1 MMRRFIINLLVLI
14 ILTNTA
20 QAQKQNVDVLIKSGS
35 LIDVRTGNVLTK
47 KLIATRGK
55 TIVGVFDESQVR
67 NFQAKTVIDA
77 KGKYIIPGLWD
88 MHVHFGGGDTLID
101 ENKALLPLYIAHG
114 ITAIRDAAAD
124 LSPSVLAWRD
134 QIAKGTLEGPTLFTS
149 GPKLEGYKSSWV
161 GDIEVSTPAEVDKM
175 LDSLQGLKVDFV
187 KITDNA
193 IKPDIYLYILQ
204 EAKKRG
210 MKTSGHVP
218 FALTMDEVTSAGLGS
233 VEHLSYLLKA
243 GSSRDKE
250 VADKVRAGTLTA
262 RVASPMVTQSFDE
275 ATAMAVYGRMAQRG
289 TIVVPTL
296 TISRTIAFLDQD
308 NHQRDTY
315 LSYIGQGL
323 KNTYAWRVN
332 RVANDGP
339 DAIAERHALY
349 EKTSALL
356 PLLHKAGVT
365 IMAGTDAGFLNSY
378 VYPGLGLHHELGYFV
393 KAGLTPLQALQSA
406 ILPGPAFLGK
416 TALYG
421 DIAAGKSADIVLLDQ
436 NPLQSIE
443 ATQAINTVILRGTV
457 YTRKAL
463 DGLLAEA
470 KKKASTR

>member
-1 MMRRFIINLLVLI
+1 MRNLFLCLI
-14 ILTNTA
+14 FLISISEFTF
-20 QAQKQNVDVLIKSGS
+20 AQKQNVDVLIKSGN
-35 LIDVRTGNVLTK
+35 LIDVRTGKVLPK
-47 KLIATRGK
+47 KIIATRGK
-55 TIVGVFDESQVR
+55 TIVGVFDESR
-67 NFQAKTVIDA
+67 LKDFQAKTVVDA
-77 KGKYIIPGLWD
+77 SGKFIIPGLWD
-88 MHVHFGGGDTLID
+88 MHVHFGGGDTLI
-101 ENKALLPLYIAHG
+101 EKNKNLFPLYVAHG

-124 LSPSVLAWRD
+124 LSPNVLQWRD
-134 QIAKGTLEGPTLFTS
+134 QIGKGELMGPTLFTS

-161 GDIEVSTPAEVDKM
+161 GDIEVSTNGEVDKM

-233 VEHLSYLLKA
+233 VEHMSYVLKA
-243 GSSRDKE
+243 GSTRDKE
-250 VADKVRAGTLTA
+250 VADKVRNGQLTT
-262 RVASPMVTQSFDE
+262 RLASPMVMQSFDE
-275 ATAMAVYGRMAQRG
+275 ATALAVYQRMAKNG
-289 TIVVPTL
+289 TFVVPTL
-296 TISRTIAFLDQD
+296 NISRTVAYLDQD
-308 NHQRDTY
+308 SHQNDSY
-315 LSYIGQGL
+315 LQYIGQGL

-332 RVANDGP
+332 RVAKDGP
-339 DAIAERHALY
+339 EAIAERHAVY
-349 EKTSALL
+349 EKSASLL

-378 VYPGLGLHHELGYFV
+378 VYPGVGLHHELGYFV

-406 ILPGPAFLGK
+406 IIPGPVFLGK

-421 DIAAGKSADIVLLDQ
+421 DIAPGKSADIVLLDK
-436 NPLQSIE
+436 NPLADIS

-457 YTRKAL
+457 YNRKAL
-463 DGLLAEA
+463 DGLLAEV
-470 KKKASTR
+470 KKKASK

>member
-1 MMRRFIINLLVLI
+1 MRNLLLALF
-14 ILTNTA
+14 ILLVTINIA
-20 QAQKQNVDVLIKSGS
+20 HAQKQNVDLLIKSGN
-35 LIDVRTGNVLTK
+35 LIDVKTGSILTK
-47 KLIATRGK
+47 KIIATRGK
-55 TIVGVFDESQVR
+55 TIVGVFDEAQLK
-67 NFQAKTVIDA
+67 NFQAKKTIDA
-77 KGKYIIPGLWD
+77 SGKYIIPGLWD
-88 MHVHFGGGDTLID
+88 MHVHFGGGDTLIE
-101 ENKALLPLYIAHG
+101 ENKNLFPLYIAHG

-124 LSPSVLAWRD
+124 LSPSVLKWRD
-134 QIAKGTLEGPTLFTS
+134 QIAKGELMGPTLFTS

-161 GDIEVSTPAEVDKM
+161 GDIEVSTNAEVDKM

-218 FALTMDEVTSAGLGS
+218 FALTMDEVSAAGLGS
-233 VEHLSYLLKA
+233 VEHMSYVLKA
-243 GSSRDKE
+243 GSTRDKE
-250 VADKVRAGTLTA
+250 VADKVRSGQLTA
-262 RVASPMVTQSFDE
+262 RLASPIVAQSFDE
-275 ATAMAVYGRMAQRG
+275 TTALAVYGRMAKNG

-296 TISRTIAFLDQD
+296 NISRTVAYLDQD
-308 NHQRDTY
+308 NHQKDSY
-315 LSYIGQGL
+315 LQYIGQGL
-323 KNTYAWRVN
+323 KNTYSWRVS
-332 RVANDGP
+332 RVAKDGP
-339 DAIAERHALY
+339 EAIAERHAVY
-349 EKTSALL
+349 EKSAALL

-406 ILPGPAFLGK
+406 IIPGPVFLNK

-421 DIAAGKSADIVLLDQ
+421 DIAPGKSADIVVLDK
-436 NPLQSIE
+436 NPLENIS

-457 YTRKAL
+457 YDRKAL
-463 DGLLAEA
+463 DGLLADA
-470 KKKASTR
+470 KKKASK